1 MLRRVFTSSYMAGVA
16 VAALAHGGM
25 LAGVFL
31 LAPASASGLGA
42 RDDVFV
48 VTLAEAPVPEPV
60 PEPEADPVPEPE
72 KPSPVSVSVPEVV
85 EVPPAPAIEKMAEQ
99 APPVGEASS
108 EDVLPVE
115 VPAVDA
121 GSEQA
126 IHAEEGPAVLTIDS
140 DLPAVASE
148 PEPVKA
154 EASAGAAS
162 LNGDGKAMLD
172 AYLRDVRLQLSRH
185 APRGVRGAGNCE
197 VEFRLSRAGEVIFV
211 GIRTSSGSR
220 LYDRRCLSSVTSA
233 VPFPVAPDGALETDL
248 SFTIVM
254 QQKR

>member
-48 VTLAEAPVPEPV
+48 VTLVEEPAPESV
-60 PEPEADPVPEPE
+60 PEPEADAAPEPE
-72 KPSPVSVSVPEVV
+72 KQNPVPVPEVS
-85 EVPPAPAIEKMAEQ
+85 EAPPAPAIEAVAEQ
-99 APPVGEASS
+99 APPVGAAPS
-108 EDVLPVE
+108 EDMLPVE

-121 GSEQA
+121 GSEQSA
-126 IHAEEGPAVLTIDS
+126 SAAEGPAVLTIDS
-140 DLPAVASE
+140 DIPAVASE

-248 SFTIVM
+248 SFTIVV

>member
-1 MLRRVFTSSYMAGVA
+1 VLRRVFTSSYMAGVA
-16 VAALAHGGM
+16 VATLAHGGM
-25 LAGVFL
+25 LAGIFL

-48 VTLAEAPVPEPV
+48 VTLVEEPAPESV
-60 PEPEADPVPEPE
+60 PEPEADAAPEPE
-72 KPSPVSVSVPEVV
+72 KQNPVPVPEVS
-85 EVPPAPAIEKMAEQ
+85 EAPPAPAIETVAEQ
-99 APPVGEASS
+99 TPPAGAAPS

-121 GSEQA
+121 GSEQSA
-126 IHAEEGPAVLTIDS
+126 SAAEGPAVLTIDP
-140 DLPAVASE
+140 DIPVVSE
-148 PEPVKA
+148 PEPVKVR
-154 EASAGAAS
+154 ASAGAAS

-185 APRGVRGAGNCE
+185 APRSVRGAGNCE
-197 VEFRLSRAGEVIFV
+197 VEFRLSRAGEVVFV

-220 LYDRRCLSSVTSA
+220 LYDRRCLTSVTSA
-233 VPFPVAPDGALETDL
+233 VPFPVAPEGALETDL

>member
-48 VTLAEAPVPEPV
+48 VTLVEEPAPESV
-60 PEPEADPVPEPE
+60 PEPEADAAPEPE
-72 KPSPVSVSVPEVV
+72 KQNPVPVPEVS
-85 EVPPAPAIEKMAEQ
+85 EAPPAPAIEAVAEQ
-99 APPVGEASS
+99 APPVGAAPS
-108 EDVLPVE
+108 EDM
-115 VPAVDA
+115 
-121 GSEQA
+121 
-126 IHAEEGPAVLTIDS
+126 LTVDS